1 MASMRERFAQLA
13 LVLLVIVLLLA
24 PLFET
29 IDWWDG
35 FPQSGNDIVLTV
47 LAALAVFGFVALL
60 RAVVVFTG
68 VRLRTCPKPALSWGR
83 TAAFSAAHQFWASSS
98 PLPLRI

>member
-1 MASMRERFAQLA
+1 MPSMRERFAQLA
-13 LVLLVIVLLLA
+13 VALLVIVLLLA

-29 IDWWDG
+29 IDRWDG

-47 LAALAVFGFVALL
+47 LAALAVFGFVVLL
-60 RAVVVFTG
+60 RAVVVFTT
-68 VRLRTCPKPALSWGR
+68 VRLRTCMKPVLSWR
-83 TAAFSAAHQFWASSS
+83 RSTAFSAAHQFWASPS

>member
-1 MASMRERFAQLA
+1 MPSMRERFAQLA

-29 IDWWDG
+29 IDRWDG

-47 LAALAVFGFVALL
+47 LAALAVFGFVVLL
-60 RAVVVFTG
+60 RAVVVFTA
-68 VRLRTCPKPALSWGR
+68 VRLRTRLKPALSWR
-83 TAAFSAAHQFWASSS
+83 HTAAFSSAAHFWISAP